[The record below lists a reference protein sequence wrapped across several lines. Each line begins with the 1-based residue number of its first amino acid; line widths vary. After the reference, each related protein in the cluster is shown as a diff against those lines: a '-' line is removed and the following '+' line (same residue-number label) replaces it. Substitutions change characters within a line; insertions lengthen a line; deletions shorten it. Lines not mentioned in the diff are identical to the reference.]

1 MVNNIFRHLNLIKAN
16 SKVIFSLKGILCM
29 CIIFVYTFLTKSYLV
44 NDTFAF
50 GQTIKNTFYGPLNLG
65 DNIIE
70 TFTWVLYQF
79 FIIFVIGNFIFKELM
94 VRAYYTIPR
103 LGNKSRWHIDLQFA
117 CIISCVIYFALGFFI
132 VFIINWL
139 SNSASNFNGL
149 YDVIKILSLLSLAS
163 YYFVTVYIINVLVTK
178 NHVQSFIILLITS
191 LVSIELG
198 YVFKID
204 KYIPFNQGIISK
216 HITGGFSLAWSMIFL
231 IILIIINVVI
241 SDIIIVK
248 KDLSELAH

>member
-1 MVNNIFRHLNLIKAN
+1 MVNNISKSLNVIKN
-16 SKVIFSLKGILCM
+16 NNKVIFSVKSTLCM
-29 CIIFVYTFLTKSYLV
+29 CIIFIYAFLEKNNLV
-44 NDTFAF
+44 SDTYIF
-50 GQTIKNTFYGPLNLG
+50 GQTLKNIFYGPLNLG
-65 DNIIE
+65 SNLIE

-94 VRAYYTIPR
+94 VRAYYTVPR
-103 LGNKSRWHIDLQFA
+103 IGNKIRWHADLQFA
-117 CIISCVIYFALGFFI
+117 CIISCVIYFVLGFFI

-139 SNSASNFNGL
+139 SNSDSNFNGL
-149 YDVIKILSLLSLAS
+149 YDVIKILSLLSLSS
-163 YYFVTVYIINVLVTK
+163 YYLVTVYIINVLVTK

-216 HITGGFSLAWSMIFL
+216 HVIGGFSLTWSMIFL

-241 SDIIIVK
+241 ADIMIVK